1 MGAMVP
7 TMGAIMILVYPG
19 RRGLSK
25 RVRRLTS
32 PPAVC
37 ASVAKQSF
45 RRGDDRRNTGFS
57 TTVSFCL
64 DPSSYGTISAGTDH
78 INHAF
83 NLLTAQPHAIGIAV
97 MTHHLT
103 QRTNRGAVRHAGR
116 DEPLHAN
123 DQLRISV
130 WLPASSDQ
138 SSDRRLAQALDE
150 VLVASGRPFE
160 LHPSSAADSRASAA
174 ETAMRY
180 SVVLPVFNESENLP
194 EVHRR
199 LSVVMA
205 ALAEPYEI
213 IYVDDGSRDESG
225 TLLRTLQGSDP
236 HVRVL
241 RLSRNFGHQS
251 AISAGIDHAVGDAVI
266 VMDADLQD
274 PPEAVPDLL
283 APWRQGH
290 DVVYAIRQGRKENV
304 LKRSAYGLFYRL
316 LQQVANVEIPL
327 DAGDFC
333 VLDRRVADVLR
344 QMPERNRFIR
354 GIRSWVGFRQ
364 VGVPYNRAARF
375 AGQPKY
381 SLLKLLRLAF
391 DGFFSFSYVP
401 LRLASLFGL
410 FVSFLGFLLSVWT
423 VYKRFTLPEFPSG
436 FATIVVGMMFL
447 GGIQLIALG
456 VIGEYV
462 GRIFDEVKQR
472 PLYIIGERW
481 GFDD

>member
-1 MGAMVP
+1 
-7 TMGAIMILVYPG
+7 
-19 RRGLSK
+19 
-25 RVRRLTS
+25 
-32 PPAVC
+32 
-37 ASVAKQSF
+37 
-45 RRGDDRRNTGFS
+45 
-57 TTVSFCL
+57 
-64 DPSSYGTISAGTDH
+64 
-78 INHAF
+78 
-83 NLLTAQPHAIGIAV
+83 
-97 MTHHLT
+97 MTHHLN
-103 QRTNRGAVRHAGR
+103 QRTGSRAPRG
-116 DEPLHAN
+116 EPLAAN
-123 DQLRISV
+123 DHSRIQV
-130 WLPASSDQ
+130 WLPASNNRPD
-138 SSDRRLAQALDE
+138 DDALAQALE
-150 VLVASGRPFE
+150 QVLSASGRPFA
-160 LHPSSAADSRASAA
+160 LHQDRARHGPSAQSENVA
-174 ETAMRY
+174 RY
-180 SVVLPVFNESENLP
+180 SVVLPIFNESENLA
-194 EVHRR
+194 ELHQR
-199 LSVVMA
+199 LSAVMA

-213 IYVDDGSRDESG
+213 IFVDDGSQDDSAG
-225 TLLRTLQGSDP
+225 LLRAMQARDP

-251 AISAGIDHAVGDAVI
+251 AISAGIDHACGDAVI

-274 PPEAVPDLL
+274 PPEALPALL
-283 APWRQGH
+283 AAWRQGH
-290 DVVYAIRQGRKENV
+290 DVVYAIRQERKENI

-316 LQQVANVEIPL
+316 LHQVANVEIPI

-354 GIRSWVGFRQ
+354 GIRSWVGFSQ
-364 VGVPYNRAARF
+364 IGVPYNRAARF

-381 SLLKLLRLAF
+381 SLFKLLRLAF

-401 LRLASLFGL
+401 LRLASLFGV

-472 PLYIIGERW
+472 PIYIIGERW

>member
-1 MGAMVP
+1 MTHNLTRRTGRSAVNGA
-7 TMGAIMILVYPG
+7 PG
-19 RRGLSK
+19 DEPRPANALP
-25 RVRRLTS
+25 RVR
-32 PPAVC
+32 
-37 ASVAKQSF
+37 
-45 RRGDDRRNTGFS
+45 
-57 TTVSFCL
+57 
-64 DPSSYGTISAGTDH
+64 
-78 INHAF
+78 
-83 NLLTAQPHAIGIAV
+83 
-97 MTHHLT
+97 
-103 QRTNRGAVRHAGR
+103 
-116 DEPLHAN
+116 
-123 DQLRISV
+123 V
-130 WLPASSDQ
+130 WLPPSNDQ
-138 SSDRRLAQALDE
+138 PGDQALAHALE
-150 VLVASGRPFE
+150 QVLLTSGRPFD
-160 LHPSSAADSRASAA
+160 LHQGGITDSGAAVMP
-174 ETAMRY
+174 TRY
-180 SVVLPVFNESENLP
+180 SVVLPVFNESETLP
-194 EVHRR
+194 ELHRR
-199 LSVVMA
+199 LSVVME

-213 IYVDDGSRDESG
+213 IFVDDGSRDASG
-225 TLLRTLQGSDP
+225 ELLHALQASDP

-251 AISAGIDHAVGDAVI
+251 AISAGIDHARGDAVI

-274 PPEAVPDLL
+274 PPEALPDLL

-290 DVVYAIRQGRKENV
+290 DVVYAVRRDRKENV

-316 LQQVANVEIPL
+316 LHQAANVEIPL

-364 VGVPYNRAARF
+364 IGVPYNRAARY

-381 SLLKLLRLAF
+381 SLFKLLRLAF

-481 GFDD
+481 GFDG